1 MKRKTKILKG
11 ATSSS
16 SFQSWPS
23 SSEGEQPEILKEES
37 LNSIN
42 SSEIEDESRQRK
54 TPQPI
59 EESKQI
65 I

>member
-1 MKRKTKILKG
+1 MKG
-11 ATSSS
+11 ATSASS
-16 SFQSWPS
+16 TSSHSSPS
-23 SSEGEQPEILKEES
+23 SSEGEQAEIFKEEP
-37 LNSIN
+37 LNLIN
-42 SSEIEDESRQRK
+42 SSEIEDDSRQRK